1 VEVDDARA
9 GAQAAAPTMIGLELP
24 DVDVWSDRVVV
35 ALGQNPSLFTG
46 PGTNTYLVGTGS
58 ERILIDTGQ
67 GVPGYLPVLERAL
80 ERAGCRIQEI
90 VLTHGHVDHIGGAA
104 GVIEGHGP
112 LRVSKLPWPAFDE
125 PWPVS
130 LTPIGDGS
138 VLHTEGATLRALHTP
153 GHSEDHLCFLLEEE
167 RALFS
172 GDNVLGVG
180 TTVIPVE
187 GGDLG
192 RYMRS
197 LERLLEQE
205 PTAIYPA
212 HGPLIP
218 DGTAK
223 IREYLAH
230 RRQRDREILAALDAG
245 RSDIP
250 QVVALVYA
258 AYPVSLHGAARMSV
272 CSHLLALERA
282 GRVRRQ
288 GDDPFEAHWSPA

>member
-1 VEVDDARA
+1 
-9 GAQAAAPTMIGLELP
+9 MIGLELP

-35 ALGQNPSLFTG
+35 ALGQNPNVFTG

-58 ERILIDTGQ
+58 ERILVDTGQ

-104 GVIEGHGP
+104 SVTLSHGP
-112 LRVSKLPWPAFDE
+112 LRISKLPWPAFDE
-125 PWPVS
+125 PWPVA

-138 VLHTEGATLRALHTP
+138 VLRTEGATLRALHTP
-153 GHSEDHLCFLLEEE
+153 GHAEDHLCFVLEEE
-167 RALFS
+167 RAIFS

-187 GGDLG
+187 GGDLAS
-192 RYMRS
+192 YMRS
-197 LERLLEQE
+197 LERLLAEE
-205 PTAIYPA
+205 PASIYPA
-212 HGPLIP
+212 HGPRIP
-218 DGTAK
+218 DGTGK

-245 RSDIP
+245 RSDIA

-258 AYPVSLHGAARMSV
+258 AYPVSLHGPARLSV
-272 CSHLLALERA
+272 CSHLLKLERE
-282 GRVRRQ
+282 GRVRRE
-288 GDDPFEAHWSPA
+288 GDEPLEARWSPA